1 MDLNKS
7 CENQLKKI
15 EKIISFNKVKGKD
28 LIKITE
34 SKQLNLLLI
43 KNIYDRWN
51 NNFKKNKIP
60 YFDYDANEVIDA
72 NDTMMNVL
80 SNNISIEFDEFKN
93 LFYHSAMEIV
103 ELASNPK
110 VFFKKDFLNLNWYDL
125 DRIKMRAKYYE
136 YFKDLFE
143 ILIDKIENHKEI
155 SIKSSELNKYMD
167 EITIEQNQDLISEV
181 SFLMNCKP
189 EDISKVKYK
198 NDFRFYSLFS
208 LNKKEVDNL
217 INEALSKD
225 SFENTADF
233 ILENLNDYYK
243 KNILSDD
250 VKKLLY
256 EIKKNYKSS
265 SQY

>member
-181 SFLMNCKP
+181 SSLMNCKP
-189 EDISKVKYK
+189 EDISKVKHK
-198 NDFRFYSLFS
+198 NKFRFYSLFS
-208 LNKKEVDNL
+208 LNKKEVDSL

-233 ILENLNDYYK
+233 ILENLNDHYK

-265 SQY
+265 SKY

>member
-15 EKIISFNKVKGKD
+15 EKTISFNKVKGKD

-43 KNIYDRWN
+43 KNIYDKWN
-51 NNFKKNKIP
+51 NNFKRNKIP
-60 YFDYDANEVIDA
+60 YFDYETNEVIDA
-72 NDTMMNVL
+72 NDKMMNVL
-80 SNNISIEFDEFKN
+80 SKNISIEFDEFKK
-93 LFYHSAMEIV
+93 LFYHCSLELV

-110 VFFKKDFLNLNWYDL
+110 GFLKRDFLNLKWYDL

-143 ILIDKIENHKEI
+143 ILIGKIENNKEI
-155 SIKSSELNKYMD
+155 SIKSSELNKYVD
-167 EITIEQNQDLISEV
+167 EITIEQNKELILEV
-181 SFLMNCKP
+181 SSFMNCTP
-189 EDISKVKYK
+189 EDISKVEDK
-198 NDFRFYSLFS
+198 NDFKFYSLFS
-208 LNKKEVDNL
+208 LNNNEVDNL

-225 SFENTADF
+225 SFENAADF
-233 ILENLNDYYK
+233 ILENLNDHYK

-256 EIKKNYKSS
+256 EIKNTHKSS
-265 SQY
+265 S

>member
-15 EKIISFNKVKGKD
+15 EKTLSFNKVKGKD

-34 SKQLNLLLI
+34 SKQLNLFLI

-51 NNFKKNKIP
+51 NNFKRNKIP
-60 YFDYDANEVIDA
+60 YFDYGAEEVIDA

-80 SNNISIEFDEFKN
+80 SNNISIEFDEFKK
-93 LFYHSAMEIV
+93 LFYKSSMEIV

-110 VFFKKDFLNLNWYDL
+110 DFLKKDFLNLNWYDL
-125 DRIKMRAKYYE
+125 DRIEMRAKYYD

-143 ILIDKIENHKEI
+143 ILKGKIENNQEI
-155 SIKSSELNKYMD
+155 SIKSSELNKYVD
-167 EITIEQNQDLISEV
+167 EITIEQNEDLILEV
-181 SFLMNCKP
+181 SSLMNCKP
-189 EDISKVKYK
+189 EDISEIKYE
-198 NDFRFYSLFS
+198 NDFGFYSLFS

-225 SFENTADF
+225 SFEIAANF
-233 ILENLNDYYK
+233 ILEGLNEHYK

-250 VKKLLY
+250 VKKLLF
-256 EIKKNYKSS
+256 EIKKKYNLSS
-265 SQY
+265 KY

>member
-1 MDLNKS
+1 M
-7 CENQLKKI
+7 I
-15 EKIISFNKVKGKD
+15 GGIIT
-28 LIKITE
+28 L
-34 SKQLNLLLI
+34 
-43 KNIYDRWN
+43 
-51 NNFKKNKIP
+51 KKNKIP
-60 YFDYDANEVIDA
+60 YFDYDATEVIDA
-72 NDTMMNVL
+72 NDVMMNVL
-80 SNNISIEFDEFKN
+80 SNNISIEFNEFKN
-93 LFYHSAMEIV
+93 LFYYSAMEIV

-110 VFFKKDFLNLNWYDL
+110 VFLKNDFLNLNWYDL

-143 ILIDKIENHKEI
+143 ILIDKIENNKEI
-155 SIKSSELNKYMD
+155 SIKSSELNKYVD

-181 SFLMNCKP
+181 SSLMNCKP
-189 EDISKVKYK
+189 EDISKVKHK
-198 NDFRFYSLFS
+198 NEFRFYSLFS

-233 ILENLNDYYK
+233 ILENLNDHYK

-265 SQY
+265 SKY